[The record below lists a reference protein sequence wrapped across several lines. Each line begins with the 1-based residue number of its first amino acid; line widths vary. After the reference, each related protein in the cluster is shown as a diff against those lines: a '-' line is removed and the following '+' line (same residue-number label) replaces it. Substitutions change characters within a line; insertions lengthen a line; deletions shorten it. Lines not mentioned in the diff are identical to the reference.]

1 MPPDTERLPKAV
13 PVEKI
18 LMRPPLPAPPEP
30 TLAAETDT
38 VKNTDRGRRTER
50 RRPDKKAQM
59 VCQAIKASQ
68 EHSSVDNR
76 LQHQK
81 KRKIET

>member
-1 MPPDTERLPKAV
+1 MGRMPPDTERLPKAV

-30 TLAAETDT
+30 TLAAEIDT

-50 RRPDKKAQM
+50 RRQDMKAQI
-59 VCQAIKASQ
+59 VCQAINTSK
-68 EHSSVDNR
+68 
-76 LQHQK
+76 
-81 KRKIET
+81 